1 MVENARSRHLSVL
14 NYVCL
19 TLALLVTLVPFFWV
33 FLGAF
38 KSNEEILNDPGA
50 WFPRRPTFANF
61 ITLFQEYNFFQF
73 GANSVIVAAAVVLGN
88 MILCSMVGYALA
100 KIQFRGAKII
110 FAAVLAELMIP
121 FVALFVPQFV
131 VTARLGLI
139 DSLAGMI
146 VPMIVL
152 PLGIFIVRQF
162 AYSIP
167 DELLDAARIDGAGEF
182 RVFAQVFLPLA
193 SPAIAT
199 VAILTF
205 LGNWNGFI
213 WPLVVAQSQ
222 RNYTL
227 PVGLAIASQAE
238 NTTNYGVLLAGSV
251 VVLLPVLI
259 LFVFLQRYF
268 IQGIAATGVK

>member
-1 MVENARSRHLSVL
+1 MVENARSRYLSVL

-50 WFPRRPTFANF
+50 WFPRHPTFANF

-88 MILCSMVGYALA
+88 MILCSMAGYALA

-268 IQGIAATGVK
+268 IQGIAAAGIK